1 MEFFFVGQIC
11 SSRTLEVMWYICQ
24 NMWPSAL
31 LPSHWVF
38 LCVCVCVFCNPSVSP
53 KEWVCFVKLWPV
65 FSPLS
70 STHLS
75 LCCSCHFISQL
86 PTGRLTKEYGK
97 AVVSIY
103 SLSFLLSL
111 LYRFF
116 IVCVCE
122 FVCFCSHVYAK
133 LFCVSVRRKPEDL
146 SREVIQI
153 QQREFALKEQ
163 NYTLNSR

>member
-1 MEFFFVGQIC
+1 MEFFLSDRSVVPGLWRSCDTSVRIC
-11 SSRTLEVMWYICQ
+11 DLLLCCLPTECSR
-24 NMWPSAL
+24 
-31 LPSHWVF
+31 
-38 LCVCVCVFCNPSVSP
+38 VCVCVFCNPSVSP

-122 FVCFCSHVYAK
+122 FVCFCSHVCAK